1 MAEALF
7 GAYNPGGHLSVT
19 FPKTVGQIPY
29 CFPFKKGSHGAQPAK
44 GPNGGGKTRVLGALY
59 PFGYGLSYTT
69 FGYSDLAVRQTGTF
83 DEVATSGPASGR
95 KVSGPCY
102 EVSCTVTNTGSRT
115 GDEVVQLYL
124 RDCVSSVVSYDSML
138 RGFERIT
145 LEPGQS
151 RTVRFT
157 LGPEQMVMLDKDMN
171 WTVEPGDFEVRV
183 GSSSEDIRL
192 HTVITVQ

>member
-1 MAEALF
+1 M
-7 GAYNPGGHLSVT
+7 
-19 FPKTVGQIPY
+19 
-29 CFPFKKGSHGAQPAK
+29 
-44 GPNGGGKTRVLGALY
+44 
-59 PFGYGLSYTT
+59 
-69 FGYSDLAVRQTGTF
+69 
-83 DEVATSGPASGR
+83 
-95 KVSGPCY
+95 
-102 EVSCTVTNTGSRT
+102 TNTGSRT